1 MSSPTHTRNSSLVWF
16 LALWVAAIAVVAVAL
31 RTSLAG
37 GRLSQDS
44 TYDDVGYLIDGLGRA
59 RLLQDSGVGA
69 LVQDFVQRP
78 PHSAVSTGFATAG
91 FLVFGEQD
99 WAPYVFNLLL
109 VAGSLHLLAAPFRRL
124 GSVLPLL
131 AVLAL
136 ASVPLLQTAVV
147 EFRPDYAVGL
157 ATAGFC
163 VLLVGTAP
171 DGPQRSRWGWA
182 GVLFGLALLAKP
194 PFLPHTVVLAAFTA
208 GGVILAR
215 QGCRPGVAAWWRS
228 PEVRGTGLFLLIGG
242 AVALPYYVINGS
254 HVLEYFRTNTFGGAH
269 AALWRVD
276 GGFAGALAYFTVRP
290 PVSDQLGFW
299 FWVFLSVVV
308 AGAARA
314 VARRQWCF
322 FGQEG
327 LLAGAA
333 GLSLA
338 ILVVGRHANQFFAVS
353 FQLLLAVAACRIAA
367 DWATPGRPVPEGAE
381 PAAGNGTVAQPRL
394 CRALV
399 GGGLAAMAVWQLF
412 LVAPVCWYAP
422 SPEARPPLDVN
433 RRILET
439 LVPLG
444 RPAATGEP
452 RQVFLALAGSVSAP
466 TLEWLALKARQ
477 PFLFFDNHRASD
489 AEELIDSARSAD
501 FVVIARGD
509 SAPYMAW
516 LPSNRLQT
524 KVRSVLDAEGFRLR
538 ASFETSGASIDL
550 LEAPGRIG
558 LAQYELSASGVAGA
572 SGFLSP
578 EGPYPQWRLGRVQW
592 GLYPESRIPLP
603 GNGARRLVLRASVRC
618 DRGRRIEGRIN
629 GRVVGTHVQSHAGFA
644 DFEWTLDV
652 AEDGGFLTLGYDG
665 FAPESGTIQRAALF
679 RHLELSGA
687 ER

>member
-16 LALWVAAIAVVAVAL
+16 LALWLAAIAVVAVAL
-31 RTSLAG
+31 RGSLAG
-37 GRLSQDS
+37 GRLAQDS

-59 RLLQDSGVGA
+59 RLLQESGVGA
-69 LVQDFVQRP
+69 LVQDFVRRP
-78 PHSAVSTGFATAG
+78 PHSLVSTVFATAG

-109 VAGSLHLLAAPFRRL
+109 VAGSLYLLAAPFRRL
-124 GSVLPLL
+124 GSVLPW
-131 AVLAL
+131 LAL
-136 ASVPLLQTAVV
+136 LSLASLPLLQTAVV

-163 VLLVGTAP
+163 ALLVGTAP
-171 DGPQRSRWGWA
+171 DGPWRSRWGWA

-228 PEVRGTGLFLLIGG
+228 PEVRGTGLFLLIGV
-242 AVALPYYVINGS
+242 AVALPYYVVNGP

-276 GGFAGALAYFTVRP
+276 GGFSGALAFFTVRP

-299 FWVFLSVVV
+299 FWAFLSVVV

-338 ILVVGRHANQFFAVS
+338 ILVLGRHANQFFAVS
-353 FQLLLAVAACRIAA
+353 LQLLLATAACRIAA
-367 DWATPGRPVPEGAE
+367 GWARPWRLLAE
-381 PAAGNGTVAQPRL
+381 SDAPPVADGLVARPRL
-394 CRALV
+394 RRGLV
-399 GGGLAAMAVWQLF
+399 GAGLAALAGWSLF
-412 LVAPVCWYAP
+412 LATPVPWCVPA
-422 SPEARPPLDVN
+422 PEARPPLDVN

-439 LVPLG
+439 LVQLG

-516 LPSNRLQT
+516 LPANRLQT
-524 KVRSVLDAEGFRLR
+524 KVRSVLDAEGFLLR
-538 ASFETSGASIDL
+538 ASFETSGAPIDL
-550 LEAPGRIG
+550 LEAPDRIG
-558 LAQYELSASGVAGA
+558 LARYELSASGVAGA

-592 GLYPESRIPLP
+592 GLYPESRLPLP
-603 GNGARRLVLRASVRC
+603 GSGARQLVFRASARC
-618 DRGRRIEGRIN
+618 ERGRQIEGRIA
-629 GRVVGTHVQSHAGFA
+629 GRVIGTHIQSHAGFA
-644 DFEWTLDV
+644 DLEWVFDV
-652 AEDGGFLTLGYDG
+652 PEGGGFLSLGYDG
-665 FAPESGTIQRAALF
+665 CAPGSATVPRSVLF
-679 RHLELSGA
+679 RHLELSVVD
-687 ER
+687 

>member
-1 MSSPTHTRNSSLVWF
+1 MPPRNSSLVWS
-16 LALWVAAIAVVAVAL
+16 LVLWLAAIVVVAVAL
-31 RTSLAG
+31 RTSLVG

-59 RLLQDSGVGA
+59 RLLQESGVGA
-69 LVQDFVQRP
+69 LVQEFVHRP

-91 FLVFGEQD
+91 FLVFGEKD

-109 VAGSLHLLAAPFRRL
+109 VAGSLHVLAAPFRRL
-124 GSVLPLL
+124 GSVLPWL
-131 AVLAL
+131 ALLAL

-163 VLLVGTAP
+163 ALLVGSAS
-171 DGPQRSRWGWA
+171 DGPRRSGWGGA

-208 GGVILAR
+208 GGVILTR
-215 QGCRPGVAAWWRS
+215 QGCRPGAAAWWLS
-228 PEVRGTGLFLLIGG
+228 PEVRGTGLFLLIGV

-276 GGFAGALAYFTVRP
+276 GGFTGALGFFTVRP

-308 AGAARA
+308 VGAARA
-314 VARRQWCF
+314 VACRRWCF

-353 FQLLLAVAACRIAA
+353 FQLLLAAAACRIAA
-367 DWATPGRPVPEGAE
+367 GWVRPGDPLPELAAP
-381 PAAGNGTVAQPRL
+381 PAGDGTVGRSRL
-394 CRALV
+394 RRRVL
-399 GGGLAAMAVWQLF
+399 GGGLAALAGWQLF
-412 LVAPVCWYAP
+412 LVAPVQWYAP
-422 SPEARPPLDVN
+422 APEARPPLDVN

-439 LVPLG
+439 LVRLG
-444 RPAATGEP
+444 RPAGAEEP

-489 AEELIDSARSAD
+489 AEELIDSARTAD

-516 LPSNRLQT
+516 LPANRMQT
-524 KVRSVLDAEGFRLR
+524 KVRSVLDAEGFRLLK
-538 ASFETSGASIDL
+538 SFETSGTPIDL
-550 LEAPGRIG
+550 LEAPSRIG
-558 LAQYELSASGVAGA
+558 LGRYELSASGGEGA
-572 SGFLSP
+572 SGFLAP

-603 GNGARRLVLRASVRC
+603 GNGARQLVLRASVRC

-644 DFEWTLDV
+644 DFEWTLAV
-652 AEDGGFLTLGYDG
+652 GGDDSFLVLAYDG
-665 FAPESGTIQRAALF
+665 CEPGSGAVQRAALF
-679 RHLELSGA
+679 RHLELSGVD
-687 ER
+687 R